1 MKQFLTGILF
11 LCSTGF
17 IQAQC
22 KVCYSM
28 AEACISP
35 QQVEELHLTNG
46 PLVFIDTNFNQF
58 TSLRVLDLAYN
69 PVMEISVG
77 VSLPSLKVLSLSNA
91 SYNPWKIGD
100 IGIAF
105 PNLESLDLGSNRLS
119 FIWSGLQNL
128 PNLVRLDVSNN
139 ELITVPV
146 EMMYLSKLKELNISK
161 NQIKL
166 QGAELGALWTLEK
179 LDISA
184 NDGLGT
190 ENLVT
195 SICENKQLKD
205 LAIDGKGLGP
215 KSMQKLAQMSLER
228 LELVNVSSP
237 ISSNFTRFSTI
248 KTLALTHA
256 SDWLSP
262 EEPKLPDHISTLEL
276 TEATI
281 PEKLNQQ
288 TTLRTLILN
297 QVSETQLPMLYP
309 LKKLAI
315 LDVSKTNI
323 NTEQLAKLKEAL
335 PDTRIITG
343 TKDLSENMIGNKVA
357 PVIQLPAR
365 VLRMQA
371 DEALTVTEKNVG
383 LEIPENAFLDPDGNV
398 YRGPVAIELT
408 VYNDPFQTALAG
420 IPMTFNE
427 GNRQELFASNGM
439 LKFEARGSNNE
450 PLKPNPENPI
460 QVSLGNLQ
468 PQNPGGLFSFNSQ
481 TAQWNTLSPTVN
493 SDNQNEQIQ
502 RATDS
507 INRLDLK
514 KLVPRIYN
522 DRIFALYPKFARFDR
537 TELTFFSQYTP
548 APNSAFAVTFNR
560 ANETGKLMTKY
571 TWVIDTIVSPEMKKQ
586 LRLMKKETK
595 GWHRKKL
602 KNRWNSR
609 YIPRLINQLT
619 IEPDVAH
626 DNYRLKFRY
635 RDSLVS
641 LPVALSGNTNKQ
653 VQKATA
659 KFHSARKQA
668 EKTDQSNER
677 NYQHSLE
684 EQLNQA
690 EAAFRQRLILSETA
704 RINGRSFPGITWES
718 PNKLAFGLSIFG
730 LINCDFFMRQ
740 PPEYVVTLDKSL
752 EDQHGAEYPLPHSI
766 ISVDP
771 LFNFYMET
779 VANAPIKC
787 FRSTYLVVNLGD
799 QKLGISKPKAGE
811 KRLKH
816 ITVIDISGKTPEEI
830 SRAILSI

>member
-46 PLVFIDTNFNQF
+46 PLVLIDTNFNQF

-288 TTLRTLILN
+288 TALRTLILN

-468 PQNPGGLFSFNSQ
+468 
-481 TAQWNTLSPTVN
+481 
-493 SDNQNEQIQ
+493 QIG
-502 RATDS
+502 RAS
-507 INRLDLK
+507 CR
-514 KLVPRIYN
+514 
-522 DRIFALYPKFARFDR
+522 
-537 TELTFFSQYTP
+537 
-548 APNSAFAVTFNR
+548 
-560 ANETGKLMTKY
+560 
-571 TWVIDTIVSPEMKKQ
+571 
-586 LRLMKKETK
+586 
-595 GWHRKKL
+595 
-602 KNRWNSR
+602 
-609 YIPRLINQLT
+609 
-619 IEPDVAH
+619 
-626 DNYRLKFRY
+626 
-635 RDSLVS
+635 
-641 LPVALSGNTNKQ
+641 
-653 VQKATA
+653 
-659 KFHSARKQA
+659 
-668 EKTDQSNER
+668 ER
-677 NYQHSLE
+677 
-684 EQLNQA
+684 
-690 EAAFRQRLILSETA
+690 
-704 RINGRSFPGITWES
+704 
-718 PNKLAFGLSIFG
+718 
-730 LINCDFFMRQ
+730 
-740 PPEYVVTLDKSL
+740 V
-752 EDQHGAEYPLPHSI
+752 
-766 ISVDP
+766 
-771 LFNFYMET
+771 
-779 VANAPIKC
+779 
-787 FRSTYLVVNLGD
+787 
-799 QKLGISKPKAGE
+799 
-811 KRLKH
+811 
-816 ITVIDISGKTPEEI
+816 
-830 SRAILSI
+830 